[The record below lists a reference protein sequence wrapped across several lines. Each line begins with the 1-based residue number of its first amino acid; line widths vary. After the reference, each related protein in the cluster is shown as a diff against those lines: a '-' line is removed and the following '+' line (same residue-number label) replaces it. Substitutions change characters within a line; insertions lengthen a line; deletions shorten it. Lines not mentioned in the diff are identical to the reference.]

1 MQFLLFPSCSTLLL
15 LLCALP
21 ARADW
26 MADVGYVKLQAEL
39 GAACPKGVGVKFTQ
53 VEAPESVGAYAP
65 NAGTGSV
72 PGIGYFT
79 GQTFLL
85 KSGTSSAS
93 AHALVVGSRAYSSNE
108 GLASGVANVDVY
120 AVNDWVQGGFLMWN
134 AGTPLNGE
142 APLLETSHVQNHSWF
157 SIPTAAD
164 IGLYNYLLER
174 ADYSVNA
181 TSSNLYLSCVGM
193 NNYLGSP
200 FPVLMATAFNVIA
213 VGRSDGQHSQG
224 VTPAGYD
231 GPGRSKPEIVAPSDA
246 TSFATGMVSGAGAVL
261 RGVATTANGQRTE
274 TLRAVLLAGATKEEF
289 PSWTQTSTKPIDG
302 VYGAGEL
309 NIYNSYKI
317 LIAPEQTSH
326 ATNPVILTGWQHRQI
341 SASTTYDYVLNIP
354 ASQNGGSLSAALV
367 WNRQVNRSGTSYT
380 HVPPPNLTLTLYK
393 GPGIPGTFVY
403 QSNSAVDNLEHIWR
417 PLLLCG
423 TYRLRVSGGTPSE
436 GATQATLAWRYT
448 PPAVSPS
455 IKIISSSP
463 IVLGFDNLVKTQ
475 SYVIQVS
482 SDLTPSSA
490 WTTAHSFTAVNS
502 TLTWNAPAISGARR
516 FYRLKWTCP

>member
-53 VEAPESVGAYAP
+53 VEVPEPGGAYAP
-65 NAGTGSV
+65 MAGYGNV
-72 PGIGYFT
+72 PLPGTVSFI

-85 KSGTSSAS
+85 KSGDSAAS
-93 AHALVVGSRAYSSNE
+93 THAQVVGSRAYSIY

-120 AVNDWVQGGFLMWN
+120 DANHWLFAGFLN
-134 AGTPLNGE
+134 YPTPE
-142 APLLETSHVQNHSWF
+142 APQIVVPLSESSHVQNHAWIANPSD
-157 SIPTAAD
+157 SSPGQIAAF
-164 IGLYNYLLER
+164 NNLLHR
-174 ADYSVNA
+174 VDYSINA
-181 TSSNLYLSCVGM
+181 DSSNRYLCCAGM
-193 NNYLGSP
+193 NNYVGSA
-200 FPVLMATAFNVIA
+200 FPVMMASAFNVLA

-224 VTPAGYD
+224 VTSSSFD
-231 GPGRSKPEIVAPSDA
+231 GGGRSKPEIVAPSDA

-289 PSWTQTSTKPIDG
+289 PAWTQTSTKPIDG

-317 LIAPEQTSH
+317 LIAPEQTAH
-326 ATNPVILTGWQHRQI
+326 VTNPVTLTGWQHK
-341 SASTTYDYVLNIP
+341 AVLPNSTNDYILNIP
-354 ASQNGGSLSAALV
+354 ASKNGGSLSAALV
-367 WNRQVNRSGTSYT
+367 WNRQVTFNGSGFT
-380 HVPPPNLTLTLYK
+380 HVSPPNLRLTLYK
-393 GPGIPGTFVY
+393 GPNNPGTQVY
-403 QSNSAVDNLEHIWR
+403 QSDSAVDNLEHIWR

-423 TYRLRVSGGTPSE
+423 TYRLRVNGGAFT
-436 GATQATLAWRYT
+436 TQATLAWRYT
-448 PPAVSPS
+448 PPVASPG

-463 IVLGFDNLVKTQ
+463 IVLGFDNLVLTQ
-475 SYVIQVS
+475 PYLIQVS
-482 SDLTPSSA
+482 TDLNGWS
-490 WTTAHSFTAVNS
+490 TAHNFTASSS
-502 TLTWNAPAISGARR
+502 TLTWNAPAMVGGRC